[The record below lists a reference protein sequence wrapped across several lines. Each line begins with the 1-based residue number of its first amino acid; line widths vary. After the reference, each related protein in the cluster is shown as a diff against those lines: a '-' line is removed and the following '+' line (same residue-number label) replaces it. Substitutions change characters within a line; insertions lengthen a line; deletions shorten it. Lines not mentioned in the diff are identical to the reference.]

1 MVLCNAP
8 LWSFA
13 VFSHTA
19 FTRRKIL
26 HEKPGPY
33 AYLPAA
39 LITVRYPPPFENNYI
54 IQTTQKEA
62 TGVLINRLIHK
73 TEKNTQQ
80 KTTRLPDCKEVT
92 DNTKLADRKILITIN
107 DCLIRNYELNLFF

>member
-62 TGVLINRLIHK
+62 TGVLRLNQSFNPQNRKKH
-73 TEKNTQQ
+73 TTKNNAI
-80 KTTRLPDCKEVT
+80 TRLQRS
-92 DNTKLADRKILITIN
+92 NR
-107 DCLIRNYELNLFF
+107 

>member
-1 MVLCNAP
+1 VVLCNAP

-73 TEKNTQQ
+73 TEKKHTTKNNAI
-80 KTTRLPDCKEVT
+80 TRLQRS
-92 DNTKLADRKILITIN
+92 NR
-107 DCLIRNYELNLFF
+107 